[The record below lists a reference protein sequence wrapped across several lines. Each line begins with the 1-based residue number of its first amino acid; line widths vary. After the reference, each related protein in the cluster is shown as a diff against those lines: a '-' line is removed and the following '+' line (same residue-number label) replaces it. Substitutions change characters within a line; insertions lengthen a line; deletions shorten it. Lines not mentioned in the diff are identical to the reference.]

1 MSESKHFV
9 QAKGKYV
16 DDIKLPNMLHMMVA
30 RSPHAYAKI
39 VSIKGG
45 LNGNEL
51 KATVSSTGEGEAE
64 TSILLFCTL
73 LLPRTWFST
82 RVNL

>member
-9 QAKGKYV
+9 QGKGKYV

-51 KATVSSTGEGEAE
+51 KATVSSTGEGGGGSLNSA
-64 TSILLFCTL
+64 FCTL
-73 LLPRTWFST
+73 LLPRTWFSMW
-82 RVNL
+82 VNL